1 MWNDHMTIQ
10 IKQLSQGENTLTY
23 FFCLNTQTDTKTD
36 KLTLVGWFQYSS
48 LTLTTS
54 FTSSLIKIIKVLLR
68 MYVRSSTVVLCRVN
82 YQFSSNY
89 RFSSQFSLQRCRR
102 PPSCCWRHTPRDA
115 PNAALLLQTKTGL
128 HQSSQTDCILFSM
141 TPFEQ
146 SYIGFLAVQP
156 LARQYSVVSQYTY
169 QDSKLMLSALLNWF
183 KLVHGPFTKQ

>member
-1 MWNDHMTIQ
+1 
-10 IKQLSQGENTLTY
+10 
-23 FFCLNTQTDTKTD
+23 
-36 KLTLVGWFQYSS
+36 
-48 LTLTTS
+48 
-54 FTSSLIKIIKVLLR
+54 

-102 PPSCCWRHTPRDA
+102 AAADGSARC
-115 PNAALLLQTKTGL
+115 AALLLQTKTGL

-156 LARQYSVVSQYTY
+156 LARQYSVVSKYKY
-169 QDSKLMLSALLNWF
+169 QDSKLLAHVVCF
-183 KLVHGPFTKQ
+183 AKLV

>member
-1 MWNDHMTIQ
+1 
-10 IKQLSQGENTLTY
+10 
-23 FFCLNTQTDTKTD
+23 
-36 KLTLVGWFQYSS
+36 
-48 LTLTTS
+48 
-54 FTSSLIKIIKVLLR
+54 

-102 PPSCCWRHTPRDA
+102 A
-115 PNAALLLQTKTGL
+115 AAAALLLQTKTGL

-156 LARQYSVVSQYTY
+156 LARQYSVVSKYKY
-169 QDSKLMLSALLNWF
+169 QDSKLLAHVVCF
-183 KLVHGPFTKQ
+183 AKLV